1 VERHGDRTLVV
12 VVDGAGGVA
21 GGAAAA
27 ELVCAEVEQACQAKI
42 SDWVACLEDVDRHLA
57 GRGQAAAVVA
67 VIGDDGT
74 VRGAS
79 VGDCQAWMFDGALAR
94 ELTAAQVR
102 KPLLGEG
109 PAVPVGFEGRLEG
122 VLLVA
127 TDGLWKYVRRER
139 VAEVVG
145 ALLIKEAAEALVD
158 DVRLKSGALQDD
170 VALAIVECR

>member
-1 VERHGDRTLVV
+1 MERHGDRTLVV

-158 DVRLKSGALQDD
+158 DARLKSGALQDD